1 MTGVPFSEK
10 YEDNKVGKW
19 KDHYVNYSAI
29 SKILVEAK
37 KIGAA
42 YETLAKTR
50 PDVAAEFELFS
61 EGGSMSGLGLGTVA
75 EEESESPLLGAGASG
90 VGYGSGGD
98 VEADGNS
105 REAFRAQLAERKQ
118 AIDDIADK
126 VKTALLAERDKAAKF
141 YVGEVAVLEHRTQIG
156 A

>member
-19 KDHYVNYSAI
+19 KDHYVDYSAI

-50 PDVAAEFELFS
+50 PDVAAEFELFA
-61 EGGSMSGLGLGTVA
+61 EGAHMSGLGLGTVA
-75 EEESESPLLGAGASG
+75 EEESESLLGVRTSG
-90 VGYGSGGD
+90 GEYGSGGD

-105 REAFRAQLAERKQ
+105 REAFKAQLAERKQ

-126 VKTALLAERDKAAKF
+126 VKSALLAERDKAAKF